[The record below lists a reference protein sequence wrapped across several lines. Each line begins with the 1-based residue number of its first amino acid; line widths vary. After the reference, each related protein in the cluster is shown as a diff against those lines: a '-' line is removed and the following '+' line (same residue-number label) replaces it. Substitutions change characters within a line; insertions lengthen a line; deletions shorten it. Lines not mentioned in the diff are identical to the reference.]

1 MHHLNIWK
9 PFTILKDAPDPIRV
23 EEGRGAW
30 LTLEDGRKIIDCI
43 SSWWVTL
50 HGHSQPEIGEAIYRQ
65 SQKLEHVIFANFS
78 HGPAEELA
86 ERLTA
91 RLPGDLSRVFYSDN
105 GSTAVEVAL
114 KTAWQYWKNRGEP
127 RKRFIAFEGA
137 YHGDTIGAMS
147 VSGRSVF
154 SEVFNEMLFDVD
166 FVPYPETWLDDTHVE
181 QREQQVLTRLEEMLD
196 SRPDTFAGVIIEPLI
211 QGTAGMRMC
220 SERFLQRLE
229 KLLRERDVLLIY
241 DEVMTGFGRTGDWFA
256 STRSGTEPDIICLSK
271 GITGGF
277 LPLSVTVSNSR
288 IFEAFDSADP
298 LHTLWHGHSYT
309 ANPLGRAAALASL
322 DLLEQHEAFRKLEAI
337 HLREIRKLA
346 DTVDIERE
354 RVTGTIAAFTLP
366 VSGEGGYLNQ
376 VADRIK
382 AVCVDYGLLLRPLGN
397 EVYLMPPFC
406 ITEEELSDVYRQLAR
421 LLTFSMPHS
430 GRPH

>member
-1 MHHLNIWK
+1 MHHPNIWK
-9 PFTILKDAPDPIRV
+9 PFTILKDAPDPLRI
-23 EEGRGAW
+23 EEGEGIW
-30 LTLEDGRKIIDCI
+30 LTLEDGRRIIDCI

-65 SQKLEHVIFANFS
+65 SQKLEHVIFANYS
-78 HGPAEELA
+78 HRPAEELA

-114 KTAWQYWKNRGEP
+114 KTAWQYWKNIEKP
-127 RKRFIAFEGA
+127 RTRFIAFEGA

-147 VSGRSVF
+147 VSSRSVF
-154 SEVFNEMLFDVD
+154 SEVFSELLFDVD
-166 FVPYPETWLDDTHVE
+166 FVPYPDTWLGDTTAE
-181 QREQQVLTRLEEMLD
+181 EREERVLNQLAEMLD
-196 SRPDTFAGVIIEPLI
+196 SEPETYAGVIIEPLV

-220 SERFLQRLE
+220 TPRFLKSLERLV
-229 KLLRERDVLLIY
+229 RERDNLLIY

-277 LPLSVTVSNSR
+277 LPLSVTVCSSR
-288 IFEAFDSADP
+288 IYDAFNSSDP
-298 LHTLWHGHSYT
+298 MHTLWHGHSYT
-309 ANPLGRAAALASL
+309 ANPLGCAAALASFK
-322 DLLEQHEAFRKLEAI
+322 LLEQDENAFLKLEEI
-337 HLREIRKLA
+337 HLREVAKLA
-346 DTVDIERE
+346 ETVEIERP
-354 RVTGTIAAFTLP
+354 RVTGTVAAFTLP

-382 AVCVDYGLLLRPLGN
+382 AVCTDYGLLLRPLGN

-406 ITEEELSDVYRQLAR
+406 ITEEELSDVYRQLAK
-421 LLTFSMPHS
+421 LLTDLNMK
-430 GRPH
+430 

>member
-114 KTAWQYWKNRGEP
+114 KTAWQYWKNIGKP
-127 RKRFIAFEGA
+127 RKKFIAFEGA

-147 VSGRSVF
+147 VSSRSVF
-154 SEVFNEMLFDVD
+154 SEVFSELLFDVD
-166 FVPYPETWLDDTHVE
+166 FVPYPDTWLGDTTAE
-181 QREQQVLTRLEEMLD
+181 EREERVLNQLAEMLD
-196 SRPDTFAGVIIEPLI
+196 SKPETYAGVIIEPLV

-220 SERFLQRLE
+220 TPRFLKNLERLV
-229 KLLRERDVLLIY
+229 RARDNLLIY

-256 STRSGTEPDIICLSK
+256 ATRSGTEPDIICLSK

-277 LPLSVTVSNSR
+277 LPLSVTVCNSR
-288 IFEAFDSADP
+288 IYDAFNSSDP
-298 LHTLWHGHSYT
+298 MHTLWHGHSYT
-309 ANPLGRAAALASL
+309 ANPLGCAAALASF
-322 DLLEQHEAFRKLEAI
+322 DLLEQDENAFRKLEET
-337 HLREIRKLA
+337 HLHEVAKLA
-346 DTVDIERE
+346 ETVEIEHP

-376 VADRIK
+376 VSNQIK
-382 AVCVDYGLLLRPLGN
+382 AVCTDYGLLLRPLGN
-397 EVYLMPPFC
+397 EIYLMPPFC
-406 ITEEELSDVYRQLAR
+406 ITEEELSDVYRQLGK
-421 LLTFSMPHS
+421 LLTDLNLK
-430 GRPH
+430 